1 MEEIID
7 FLKYKMTIEEI
18 TGISITKVVGKL
30 NPPVDKT
37 IDEIKEYF
45 STTEY
50 TPLFD
55 TEGKHH
61 VVKFGVFKK
70 VKGKQKYWLNIVLF
84 IATLLSTI
92 LVGALNAG
100 GDPFKNLSDFFLG
113 IPFSLSIMAILT
125 CHEFGHYF
133 VSKRAGMIT
142 SLPYFIPAPF
152 HFFGTFGAVIRM
164 KSIVPSRRTLLRV
177 GVAGPIAGFV
187 VALPLAVIG
196 IALSEIGP
204 APEGIEYLKLGDSL
218 LFSMLAKI
226 FHPEIQSGY
235 DLFLHPIAF
244 AAWIGFLVTS
254 INLIPVGQLDG
265 GHISYSLFLKKRKYS
280 YIPILGILVG
290 LCLLWR
296 GWILW
301 VVLAFFLARRDAT
314 IQDSITPLTIK
325 EKLLAIIAL
334 VILII
339 TFIPI
344 PLTLG

>member
-1 MEEIID
+1 
-7 FLKYKMTIEEI
+7 
-18 TGISITKVVGKL
+18 
-30 NPPVDKT
+30 
-37 IDEIKEYF
+37 
-45 STTEY
+45 
-50 TPLFD
+50 
-55 TEGKHH
+55 
-61 VVKFGVFKK
+61 
-70 VKGKQKYWLNIVLF
+70 
-84 IATLLSTI
+84 
-92 LVGALNAG
+92 
-100 GDPFKNLSDFFLG
+100 
-113 IPFSLSIMAILT
+113 
-125 CHEFGHYF
+125 
-133 VSKRAGMIT
+133 
-142 SLPYFIPAPF
+142 
-152 HFFGTFGAVIRM
+152 
-164 KSIVPSRRTLLRV
+164 
-177 GVAGPIAGFV
+177 
-187 VALPLAVIG
+187 LAVIG

-204 APEGIEYLKLGDSL
+204 APGGIEYLKLGDSL

-301 VVLAFFLARRDAT
+301 VVLAFFLARRDPT
-314 IQDSITPLTIK
+314 VQDCITPLTIK